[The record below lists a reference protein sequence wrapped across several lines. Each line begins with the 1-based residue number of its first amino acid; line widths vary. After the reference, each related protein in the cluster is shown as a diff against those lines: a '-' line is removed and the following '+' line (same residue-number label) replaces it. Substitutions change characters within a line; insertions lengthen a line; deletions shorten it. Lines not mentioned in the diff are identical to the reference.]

1 MKKFLSLIL
10 ALAMVACMSVT
21 AFAADNHSGT
31 QTVTTSKAAPNYT
44 LTIPADTSIPWG
56 KTDPHLL
63 GDFTVTVDSDWDVA
77 GKGVWVTW
85 GVGGTFTSTTPGVT
99 TTIPYNL
106 SYSSDMTPCS
116 GFTIDFSKETSRTY
130 TAHVN
135 MQVTQ
140 DAWDAADP
148 GEYSTTITYTSKVVN
163 NN

>member
-21 AFAADNHSGT
+21 AFADDNHSGT

-56 KTDPHLL
+56 KTDPHSL

-77 GKGVWVTW
+77 GKGVRVTW
-85 GVGGTFTSTTPGVT
+85 GYGGTFTSTTPGVT
-99 TTIPYNL
+99 TTIPYRL
-106 SYSSDMTPCS
+106 SGFSNMDPCS
-116 GFTIDFSKETSRTY
+116 NLGIFLKPTETSY
-130 TAHVN
+130 TWRAF

-140 DAWDAADP
+140 EAWDAADP
-148 GEYSTTITYTSKVVN
+148 GEYSTTITYTSEVANKN
-163 NN
+163 

>member
-56 KTDPHLL
+56 KTDPHSL

-77 GKGVWVTW
+77 GKGVRVTW
-85 GVGGTFTSTTPGVT
+85 GNGGTFTSTTPGVT
-99 TTIPYNL
+99 TTIPYKL
-106 SYSSDMTPCS
+106 SGFSDMTDCPSCR
-116 GFTIDFSKETSRTY
+116 IIFSATTSRT
-130 TAHVN
+130 ASVK

-140 DAWDAADP
+140 EAWDAADP
-148 GEYSTTITYTSKVVN
+148 GEYFTTITYTSEVVN

>member
-56 KTDPHLL
+56 KTDAHSL
-63 GDFTVTVDSDWDVA
+63 GKFTVTVDSDWDFD
-77 GKGVWVTW
+77 GKTVRVFW
-85 GVGGTFTSTTPGVT
+85 GNGGTFTSTKPGVT
-99 TTIPYNL
+99 TTIPYRL
-106 SYSSDMTPCS
+106 SVFPSMAPSPNVGVLLMPTKTSASDNV
-116 GFTIDFSKETSRTY
+116 Y
-130 TAHVN
+130 

-140 DAWDAADP
+140 EAWDAADP
-148 GEYSTTITYTSKVVN
+148 GEYSTTITYTSEVESLT
-163 NN
+163 

>member
-56 KTDPHLL
+56 KTDAHSL
-63 GDFTVTVDSDWDVA
+63 GDFTVTVDSDWDFD
-77 GKGVWVTW
+77 GKVVTVTW
-85 GVGGTFTSTTPGVT
+85 GNGGTFTSTTPGVT
-99 TTIPYNL
+99 TTIPYRL
-106 SYSSDMTPCS
+106 SGFPSMDPCS
-116 GFTIDFSKETSRTY
+116 RVGVILYPTKTSRSNG
-130 TAHVN
+130 VF

-140 DAWDAADP
+140 EAWDAADP
-148 GEYSTTITYTSKVVN
+148 GEYSTTITYTSEVANKD
-163 NN
+163 